1 MPIFSRI
8 VFISTESSVISVPSN
23 NICPSVV
30 LSRRFKERRNVD
42 LPHPDGPIMAT
53 TSPFLIAF

>member
-53 TSPFLIAF
+53 TSLF